1 MSARTKVV
9 KRPELKN
16 QQVRTTRIQATQRM
30 AVKIRDN
37 YYTVEFLEER
47 EVPNNPNLD
56 LEEEKRLLFES
67 VKNTVYSQIEEI
79 VDGLR

>member
-1 MSARTKVV
+1 MRRTRVL

-30 AVKIRDN
+30 SVKIRDN

-47 EVPNNPNLD
+47 EVPNNPNID
-56 LEEEKRLLFES
+56 LEKEKALLFES
-67 VKNTVYSQIEEI
+67 VQNTIYAQVQEI
-79 VDGLR
+79 VDGLQ

>member
-1 MSARTKVV
+1 MTRTRVL
-9 KRPELKN
+9 KRKELQN

-47 EVPNNPNLD
+47 EVPNNPNID
-56 LEEEKRLLFES
+56 LEQEKALLFES
-67 VKNTVYSQIEEI
+67 VQNTVYAQVQEI

>member
-1 MSARTKVV
+1 MNSRVKVIKRNEIVNQGV
-9 KRPELKN
+9 K
-16 QQVRTTRIQATQRM
+16 TTRIQGTMRM
-30 AVKIRDN
+30 AIKIRDN

-79 VDGLR
+79 VEGLR

>member
-1 MSARTKVV
+1 MRKTRVL
-9 KRPELKN
+9 KRPELRN

-30 AVKIRDN
+30 SVKIRDN

-47 EVPNNPNLD
+47 EIPNNPNID
-56 LEEEKRLLFES
+56 LEQEKALLFES
-67 VKNTVYSQIEEI
+67 VQNTVYAQVQEI

>member
-1 MSARTKVV
+1 MRRTRVL
-9 KRPELKN
+9 KRPELRN

-30 AVKIRDN
+30 SVKIRDN

-47 EVPNNPNLD
+47 EVPNNPNID
-56 LEEEKRLLFES
+56 LEQEKALLFES
-67 VKNTVYSQIEEI
+67 VQNTVYAQVQEI

>member
-1 MSARTKVV
+1 MRKTRVL

-30 AVKIRDN
+30 SVKIRDN

-47 EVPNNPNLD
+47 EVPNNPNID
-56 LEEEKRLLFES
+56 LEKEKALLFES
-67 VKNTVYSQIEEI
+67 VQNTIYAQVQEI
-79 VDGLR
+79 VDGLQ

>member
-1 MSARTKVV
+1 MRRTRVL
-9 KRPELKN
+9 KRPELRN

-30 AVKIRDN
+30 SVKIRDN

-47 EVPNNPNLD
+47 EVPNNPNID
-56 LEEEKRLLFES
+56 LEKEKALLFES
-67 VKNTVYSQIEEI
+67 VQNTVYAQVEEI

>member
-1 MSARTKVV
+1 MKRTRVL

-30 AVKIRDN
+30 SVKIRDN

-47 EVPNNPNLD
+47 EVPNNPNID
-56 LEEEKRLLFES
+56 LEKEKALLFES
-67 VKNTVYSQIEEI
+67 VQNTVYAQVEEI

>member
-1 MSARTKVV
+1 MKRTRVL

-30 AVKIRDN
+30 SVKIRDN

-47 EVPNNPNLD
+47 EVPNNPNID
-56 LEEEKRLLFES
+56 LEKEKALLFES
-67 VKNTVYSQIEEI
+67 VQNTIYAQVQEI
-79 VDGLR
+79 VDGLQ

>member
-1 MSARTKVV
+1 MRKTRVL
-9 KRPELKN
+9 KRPELRN

-30 AVKIRDN
+30 SVKIRDN

-47 EVPNNPNLD
+47 EVPNNPNID
-56 LEEEKRLLFES
+56 LEKEKALLFES
-67 VKNTVYSQIEEI
+67 VQNTVYAQVEEI